1 MTLVFK
7 PIGLLSGILAGLIG
21 KKLFGL
27 LWGLVD
33 DQGPPEPKYRR
44 IALGKLA
51 GALILEGA
59 IFRLAR
65 GFAEHGGPPGLRGT
79 NGRVA
84 RRRTP
89 TERGLMT
96 PTEQLARIAPYLGR
110 LLEDEYIE
118 DQIGQAATQLRRSSK
133 RVKLQSAGEVIK
145 DQRLLGQLR
154 AAARS
159 LTAAGCVLKK
169 PPRAQRGPLRAA
181 ALMLTGAGIA
191 GTLVW
196 RTKSTS
202 SPRTTP

>member
-33 DQGPPEPKYRR
+33 DQGPP
-44 IALGKLA
+44 
-51 GALILEGA
+51 
-59 IFRLAR
+59 
-65 GFAEHGGPPGLRGT
+65 GFAEHGAPPGLRGT
-79 NGRVA
+79 SGRVA

-110 LLEDEYIE
+110 LLEDEYIQ

-169 PPRAQRGPLRAA
+169 PPRAQRRPLRAA